1 VERGGLHS
9 TLHGKKL
16 RTDVPVCGGMQ
27 WAVRALWRVI
37 PSIAFLFVSWFPTAA
52 EGGSQ
57 TMYSTQHSRGNGGAF
72 SRPVANGGELPKSS
86 EPTSKPPEPGR
97 VAVTEYLVEGNTIL
111 SQEKINEILSRYKGS
126 SLTLKEIEKAR
137 LELEKAYHAAG
148 YPTVIVVLPE
158 QTIDQGTV
166 RLTVI
171 EARLVEILVTGNRY
185 FSRYNILRKLPSL
198 KIGALLYEPTF
209 VKELD
214 AANANPD
221 LKLAP
226 VLKPGEVPGTVNL
239 ELKAKERLP
248 LHARV
253 EGDNRGPITTPRD
266 RITAEVQYA
275 NLWDL
280 DHILTVQTVQTPTDL
295 GAVQVYG
302 GSYVAPIIWPNHLL
316 AVYGTK
322 AISNSVLAGSSL
334 AVGAGSIAIAGN
346 ATIAGARYIF
356 PIFSGWTGTH
366 QIAIGADYKRLE
378 KTTAEFPQGLGTVT
392 VTSPIQYLPMSIG
405 YTGYFP
411 DSWGLTKLTSTVKG
425 YNAGLIPGGDTEDFG
440 GNPNDPN
447 QPGNRVGSTGD
458 FVVVQGGVDRTQPL
472 PYDFSL
478 FLHADGQW
486 ANEPLIPAEQ
496 YFAGGLDTVRGY
508 IQYETAGDNAV
519 RGRAELTSPEL
530 PPIPIDRFWQRR
542 KSSEY
547 NLRFRFV
554 AFFDAAYLWVLNAQP
569 GQRDHFN
576 PEGVGFG
583 LRMKMP
589 KDVGQLILDQA
600 WALQDGTETKKGDTF
615 VHFAVSVAF

>member
-1 VERGGLHS
+1 MVL
-9 TLHGKKL
+9 
-16 RTDVPVCGGMQ
+16 
-27 WAVRALWRVI
+27 
-37 PSIAFLFVSWFPTAA
+37 LFVSWFPMAA

-57 TMYSTQHSRGNGGAF
+57 TMNATHDSRGDRAAP
-72 SRPVANGGELPKSS
+72 SRPGVRRVSNEGELP
-86 EPTSKPPEPGR
+86 TSPGPPSTQPGAPR
-97 VAVTEYLVEGNTIL
+97 VAVTEYLVDGNTIL
-111 SQEKINEILSRYKGS
+111 SSDKIDEILSRYKGA

-166 RLTVI
+166 RLSVI
-171 EARLVEILVTGNRY
+171 EARLVEITVTGNRY
-185 FSRYNILRKLPSL
+185 FSRYNILGKLPSL
-198 KIGALLYEPTF
+198 KIGALLYEPDF

-239 ELKAKERLP
+239 ELKAKERMP
-248 LHARV
+248 LHARI

-266 RITAEVQYA
+266 RITAEVQYT
-275 NLWDL
+275 NLWDR
-280 DHILTVQTVQTPTDL
+280 DHILTVQTVQTPTDW

-302 GSYVAPIIWPNHLL
+302 GSYVAPIFWPNHLL

-322 AISNSVLAGSSL
+322 AISNSVLAGTSL
-334 AVGAGSIAIAGN
+334 GVGGGAIGIAGN

-356 PIFSGWTGTH
+356 PIFSGGKATH

-378 KTTAEFPQGLGTVT
+378 KTTAQFPSGLGTVT
-392 VTSPIQYLPMSIG
+392 VTSPIQYLPISIG

-411 DSWGLTKLTSTVKG
+411 DSWGLTKLASTVKG

-458 FVVVQGGVDRTQPL
+458 FYVVQGGIERTQPL

-478 FLHADGQW
+478 FVHVDGQW
-486 ANEPLIPAEQ
+486 ANEPLVPAEQ

-508 IQYETAGDNAV
+508 INYETAGDNAV
-519 RGRAELTSPEL
+519 RSRVELTSPEL

-547 NLRFRFV
+547 NLRLRLVGFYDV
-554 AFFDAAYLWVLNAQP
+554 ANLWVLKAQP
-569 GQRDHFN
+569 GQKEQFR

-583 LRMKMP
+583 LRVKLP
-589 KDVGQLILDQA
+589 KDIGQLQLDQA
-600 WALQDGTETKKGDTF
+600 YALRNGTETKKGDTF